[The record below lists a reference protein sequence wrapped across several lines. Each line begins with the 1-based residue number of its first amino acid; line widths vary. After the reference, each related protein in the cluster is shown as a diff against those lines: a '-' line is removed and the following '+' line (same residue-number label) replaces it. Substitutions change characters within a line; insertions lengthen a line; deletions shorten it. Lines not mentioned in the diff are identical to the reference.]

1 MRLKLF
7 ILFVF
12 IWAAMPG
19 PAMAEDPLL
28 QPERENALRQSVEAS
43 ALQSAAETAFL
54 TTNQTRGFEIL
65 NEIEKTFPDYYEAN
79 RVRFLLLEVH
89 AFNQMGQ
96 HPEAAQKLSLIHDL
110 MQKGFPVVVIEKE
123 FFQAKAADYQKLGW
137 LDADYRPAREPL
149 QKPAAPSKKKNFL
162 GYTIGSLLI
171 LPIFL
176 IAVFHS
182 RRKRLQRV
190 KAIMKR

>member
-1 MRLKLF
+1 
-7 ILFVF
+7 
-12 IWAAMPG
+12 MPG
-19 PAMAEDPLL
+19 PAMAENPVL
-28 QPERENALRQSVEAS
+28 QPEREENALRQSVEAS

-65 NEIEKTFPDYYEAN
+65 NEIEKTFPNYYEAN

-89 AFNQMGQ
+89 ALNQMAQ
-96 HPEAAQKLSLIHDL
+96 YPEAAQKLSQIHDV
-110 MQKGFPVVVIEKE
+110 MQKGVPFGVIEKE
-123 FFQAKAADYQKLGW
+123 FFLAKAADYQKLGW
-137 LDADYRPAREPL
+137 LDADYRAAREPIR
-149 QKPAAPSKKKNFL
+149 KPAAPSKKKNFL

-182 RRKRLQRV
+182 RRKRLHRV

>member
-19 PAMAEDPLL
+19 TAMAEDPRL
-28 QPERENALRQSVEAS
+28 QPERENALRQSAEAA

-79 RVRFLLLEVH
+79 RVRFLLLEIH
-89 AFNQMGQ
+89 ALDRMEQ

-110 MQKGFPVVVIEKE
+110 MQKGAPVGPIEKE
-123 FFQAKAADYQKLGW
+123 FFRAKAADYQKSGW
-137 LDADYRPAREPL
+137 LDADGRASREPL
-149 QKPAAPSKKKNFL
+149 RKPAAPSRKKNFL

-171 LPIFL
+171 LPLFFIVIFY
-176 IAVFHS
+176 S
-182 RRKRLQRV
+182 RKKRLQRV
-190 KAIMKR
+190 KTIMKR

>member
-19 PAMAEDPLL
+19 TAMAEDPRL
-28 QPERENALRQSVEAS
+28 QPERENALRQSIEAS
-43 ALQSAAETAFL
+43 ALQAAAETAFL
-54 TTNQTRGFEIL
+54 ATNQTRGFEIL

-89 AFNQMGQ
+89 ALDQMGQ
-96 HPEAAQKLSLIHDL
+96 YPEAARKLSLIHDL
-110 MQKGFPVVVIEKE
+110 MQKGAPVGVIEKE
-123 FFQAKAADYQKLGW
+123 FFRAKAADYQKSGW
-137 LDADYRPAREPL
+137 LDADYRAAREPIR
-149 QKPAAPSKKKNFL
+149 KPAAQSKKKNFL

-171 LPIFL
+171 LRSFTSTAL
-176 IAVFHS
+176 
-182 RRKRLQRV
+182 RLKKRKR
-190 KAIMKR
+190 

>member
-19 PAMAEDPLL
+19 PAMAEDPLP
-28 QPERENALRQSVEAS
+28 QPEQENALRQSAEAS

-54 TTNQTRGFEIL
+54 TTNQIRGFEIL

-89 AFNQMGQ
+89 ALNQMGQ

-110 MQKGFPVVVIEKE
+110 MQKGFPVGVIERD

-137 LDADYRPAREPL
+137 LDADYRAAREPIR
-149 QKPAAPSKKKNFL
+149 KPGAPSKKKNFL

-171 LPIFL
+171 LPIFF
-176 IAVFHS
+176 IIVFYS
-182 RRKRLQRV
+182 RKKRLQRV

>member
-19 PAMAEDPLL
+19 PAMAEDLRL
-28 QPERENALRQSVEAS
+28 GPERENALCQAAEAA

-54 TTNQTRGFEIL
+54 ATNQTRGFEIL

-89 AFNQMGQ
+89 ALDRMGQ

-110 MQKGFPVVVIEKE
+110 LQKGAPVGPIEKE
-123 FFQAKAADYQKLGW
+123 FFRAKAADYQKSGW
-137 LDADYRPAREPL
+137 LDADGRAAREHIR
-149 QKPAAPSKKKNFL
+149 KPAAPSKKKNFL

-171 LPIFL
+171 LPIFF
-176 IAVFHS
+176 IVIFYS
-182 RRKRLQRV
+182 RKKRLQRV
-190 KAIMKR
+190 KTIMKR